1 MFLFVLRRVLL
12 LPVVLMAISVVIIGL
27 TQLLSLEERAQAFA
41 ENSAQLNNLEEV
53 IVEKGLDQP
62 FPVQYWNWLKEALQG
77 NLGFS
82 RASGQPVLE
91 TMLERF
97 PATLELTLF
106 AIFPVVGIGIWLGT
120 VAALHKGRFTDQA
133 LKIIAITGYNL
144 PAFMVAFYLMAVFY
158 GGLKILPGIGN
169 ISNANELLFVIGDL
183 KKVTGLMTVD
193 TLLAGRFDVFLDVL
207 RHLVLPVTTLVLV
220 TCALILQTMRGSM
233 IEMLS
238 SDFVRTARAKGLS
251 SQSVHLKHARRP
263 ALISVITLGGFLLSN
278 LLTGS
283 VLTET
288 IFAYPGIGRW
298 GAQAASTLDYA
309 GILGFALFTATFV
322 LFGNLL
328 ADILYALVDPRVRFE

>member
-1 MFLFVLRRVLL
+1 MVLFILRRVLL
-12 LPVVLMAISVVIIGL
+12 LPLVLLAISVLIIAL
-27 TQLLSLEERAQAFA
+27 TQLLSLEERAVAFA
-41 ENSAQLNNLEEV
+41 ENSAQLNNLEKV
-53 IVEKGLDQP
+53 IEEKGLDKP

-82 RASGQPVLE
+82 RSSGQPVLK

-120 VAALHKGRFTDQA
+120 VAALSKGRFTDQA

-169 ISNANELLFVIGDL
+169 ISNSNELLFVIGDL
-183 KKVTGLMTVD
+183 KKVTGLMTID
-193 TLLAGRFDVFLDVL
+193 TLLAGRFDVFWDVL

-220 TCALILQTMRGSM
+220 TCALIIQTMRASM

-251 SQSVHLKHARRP
+251 KQTVHLKHARRP

-322 LFGNLL
+322 LIGNLL